1 MFDSELLIEKS
12 RHRILHRILDLPART
27 FIHDEEGVRS
37 QAGMTA
43 RHVGTELSVIG
54 ELQSANSRY
63 GTEGWWFEPTEMH
76 FEPQRLRSSGSF
88 HFARCVPH

>member
-54 ELQSANSRY
+54 ELQSVNSGNPKY
-63 GTEGWWFEPTEMH
+63 GPLPGIP
-76 FEPQRLRSSGSF
+76 RLLKTIRES
-88 HFARCVPH
+88 PEY